1 MCGPPFLKQGKM
13 HNNNEDLA
21 TKEALSLSFPFA
33 TIIADHCT
41 MVPLSTR
48 MLRQS
53 NLPGSNYRRII
64 CSCSYYMEHAKI
76 LLQQIREQIVLQQQ
90 QQEYAPGSYYRS
102 ILSSCSYY
110 LEQIMLKMAKLEFE
124 NHKNQYFSWLLR
136 SEQVKTNIFGNRMTK
151 LTI

>member
-1 MCGPPFLKQGKM
+1 MKKTNKYLRELIGYESCSKM
-13 HNNNEDLA
+13 
-21 TKEALSLSFPFA
+21 TKSLQCID
-33 TIIADHCT
+33 TKI
-41 MVPLSTR
+41 
-48 MLRQS
+48 LRNSQYTAQWS
-53 NLPGSNYRRII
+53 RCQLGCSGSQNLPGSNYRRII

-76 LLQQIREQIVLQQQ
+76 LIQQIREQIVLQQQ